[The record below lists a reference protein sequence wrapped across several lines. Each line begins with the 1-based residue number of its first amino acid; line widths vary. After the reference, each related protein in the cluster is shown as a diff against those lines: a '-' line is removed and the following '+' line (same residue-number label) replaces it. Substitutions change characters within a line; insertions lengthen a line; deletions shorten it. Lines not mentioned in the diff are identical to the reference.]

1 MHLKSIVTGAL
12 LAAGAFAVAT
22 GGAEA
27 AAKCGASTGQA
38 ASGEPIMIGGIVSIV
53 GPADF
58 SSSGKAAAAYFKCL
72 NANGGINGRPVEYM
86 LEDDGWNPEQASQ
99 VAAKLIKDKGAVA
112 LVGNMSFIDCGAN
125 QGIYEAEDVMVV
137 AGVGVPRDCFFQK
150 NYAPTNAGPRVSNT
164 KTLIDLYNTYPGEIK
179 KVVCF
184 APNIPNVGEWSCN
197 GAIEWIKSKG
207 GDGMTIAFDPGSMDA
222 TSLVLQAMAF
232 GPDVISVSTPKEIA
246 VPIFAAAEEQDLA
259 DKVHWMGPA
268 SLYNPDFPT
277 AIGDYWNGKVTV
289 DMEMNAA
296 DAGTPD
302 MNNWLAVMDEYG
314 ASSDPRDTFSQAG
327 YLAAR
332 VTAETLMKLDPAK
345 IDRPTVTAALRGVT
359 KFESDI
365 FCKPWYIGDAPR
377 HNANNSGPVSMVKDG
392 KLVAKPGC
400 IDAEDPELADVH
412 EYEKKIGI
420 RQ

>member
-27 AAKCGASTGQA
+27 TAKCGASTGQA

-164 KTLIDLYNTYPGEIK
+164 KALIDLYNTYPGEIK

-302 MNNWLAVMDEYG
+302 MN
-314 ASSDPRDTFSQAG
+314 
-327 YLAAR
+327 
-332 VTAETLMKLDPAK
+332 
-345 IDRPTVTAALRGVT
+345 
-359 KFESDI
+359 
-365 FCKPWYIGDAPR
+365 
-377 HNANNSGPVSMVKDG
+377 
-392 KLVAKPGC
+392 
-400 IDAEDPELADVH
+400 
-412 EYEKKIGI
+412 
-420 RQ
+420 